1 MKGFRIVHALHIT
14 RSSENQEFVSVTE
27 QAINMEIPTETCT
40 HDFKKIFN
48 LHYYFYI
55 NTFALFLSFQG
66 CFSDVSVVTPIPDP
80 PFDKLRGKLP
90 YFLIFPNFGKSS
102 DMDAAIF
109 EKSNLPENANPRRVV
124 HKQLLPIVVVVVDF
138 VCLFILLSLF
148 CLLLLL
154 IF

>member
-1 MKGFRIVHALHIT
+1 MT

-124 HKQLLPIVVVVVDF
+124 HKLLLPIVVVVVDF

>member
-1 MKGFRIVHALHIT
+1 
-14 RSSENQEFVSVTE
+14 
-27 QAINMEIPTETCT
+27 
-40 HDFKKIFN
+40 
-48 LHYYFYI
+48 
-55 NTFALFLSFQG
+55 
-66 CFSDVSVVTPIPDP
+66 
-80 PFDKLRGKLP
+80 
-90 YFLIFPNFGKSS
+90 
-102 DMDAAIF
+102 MDAAIF

>member
-1 MKGFRIVHALHIT
+1 MSQSKLLTWKFPRKHVPMTL
-14 RSSENQEFVSVTE
+14 
-27 QAINMEIPTETCT
+27 
-40 HDFKKIFN
+40 KKFFN

-138 VCLFILLSLF
+138 VCLFVLFSLF

>member
-1 MKGFRIVHALHIT
+1 MSQSKLLTWKFPRKHVPMTL
-14 RSSENQEFVSVTE
+14 
-27 QAINMEIPTETCT
+27 
-40 HDFKKIFN
+40 KKFLIYIIISILIH
-48 LHYYFYI
+48 LHYF
-55 NTFALFLSFQG
+55 FRFRVV
-66 CFSDVSVVTPIPDP
+66 FSDVSVVTPIPDP

-124 HKQLLPIVVVVVDF
+124 HKQLLSIVVVVVDF
-138 VCLFILLSLF
+138 VCLFVLLSLF

>member
-1 MKGFRIVHALHIT
+1 MSQSKLLTWKFPRKHVPMTL
-14 RSSENQEFVSVTE
+14 
-27 QAINMEIPTETCT
+27 
-40 HDFKKIFN
+40 KKFLIYIIISILIH
-48 LHYYFYI
+48 LHYF
-55 NTFALFLSFQG
+55 FWVV
-66 CFSDVSVVTPIPDP
+66 FSDVSVVTPIPDP

-124 HKQLLPIVVVVVDF
+124 HKQLLSIVVVVVDF
-138 VCLFILLSLF
+138 VCLFVLLSLF

>member
-1 MKGFRIVHALHIT
+1 MSQSKLLTWKFPRKHVPMTL
-14 RSSENQEFVSVTE
+14 
-27 QAINMEIPTETCT
+27 
-40 HDFKKIFN
+40 KKFLIYIIISILIH
-48 LHYYFYI
+48 LHYF
-55 NTFALFLSFQG
+55 FWVV
-66 CFSDVSVVTPIPDP
+66 FSDVSVVTPIPDP

-138 VCLFILLSLF
+138 VCLFVLFSLF